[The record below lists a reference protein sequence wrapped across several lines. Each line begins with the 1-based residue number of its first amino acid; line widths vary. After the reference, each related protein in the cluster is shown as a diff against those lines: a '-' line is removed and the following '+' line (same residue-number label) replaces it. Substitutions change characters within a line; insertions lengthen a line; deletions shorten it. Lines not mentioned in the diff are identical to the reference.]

1 MEVLNLNHG
10 DPMKTIQQLLN
21 EKFSNKIPTS
31 QLSPPT
37 SLPIFPSPLFP
48 GHKPSVPH
56 ISPQTNQNLSPFS
69 NVAAAAVASQ
79 RFSPYHYNRYT
90 SGFLSSPYSSSL
102 FPHFP
107 QSPFSLHFPLSA
119 PGPGPELERS
129 HSPVLPDSPASPIV
143 MERNEFCRN

>member
-10 DPMKTIQQLLN
+10 DPMKAIQQLLN
-21 EKFSNKIPTS
+21 EKFSHQIPTS
-31 QLSPPT
+31 QLSPPS
-37 SLPIFPSPLFP
+37 SLPFFSSSLFP
-48 GHKPSVPH
+48 GHRPPVP
-56 ISPQTNQNLSPFS
+56 ISPQTTQNLSPFS
-69 NVAAAAVASQ
+69 NVAAAAAASQ
-79 RFSPYHYNRYT
+79 RFSPYHYNRYS
-90 SGFLSSPYSSSL
+90 SGFLSGSPYSSSL
-102 FPHFP
+102 FSHFP